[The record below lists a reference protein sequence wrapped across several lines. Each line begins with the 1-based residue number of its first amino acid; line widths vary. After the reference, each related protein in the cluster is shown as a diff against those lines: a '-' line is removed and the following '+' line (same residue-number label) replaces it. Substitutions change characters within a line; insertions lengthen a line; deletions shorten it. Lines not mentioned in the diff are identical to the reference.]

1 MGRWIVF
8 CIERKQSMTP
18 RESAQAEAE
27 KTFEGF
33 ILWSK
38 RTTYAAIAGLLVAA
52 SCNFGVTDDKYPGYN
67 GEQYNPSNL
76 KVK

>member
-1 MGRWIVF
+1 MMNL
-8 CIERKQSMTP
+8 SSLM
-18 RESAQAEAE
+18 ESNVRATAQAQAETAF
-27 KTFEGF
+27 KGF

-38 RTTYAAIAGLLVAA
+38 RTTYAAIAFLLIVA

-67 GEQYNPSNL
+67 GEQYNPTNL

>member
-1 MGRWIVF
+1 
-8 CIERKQSMTP
+8 MTDDGV
-18 RESAQAEAE
+18 RAAAQKEAE

-38 RTTYAAIAGLLVAA
+38 RTTYAAIAFLLIVA
-52 SCNFGVTDDKYPGYN
+52 SCNFGVEDDTYPAYN

-76 KVK
+76 NVKK

>member
-1 MGRWIVF
+1 
-8 CIERKQSMTP
+8 MTP

-38 RTTYAAIAGLLVAA
+38 RTAYAAIAFLLIVAFLVNYFCPIIER
-52 SCNFGVTDDKYPGYN
+52 SH
-67 GEQYNPSNL
+67 
-76 KVK
+76 